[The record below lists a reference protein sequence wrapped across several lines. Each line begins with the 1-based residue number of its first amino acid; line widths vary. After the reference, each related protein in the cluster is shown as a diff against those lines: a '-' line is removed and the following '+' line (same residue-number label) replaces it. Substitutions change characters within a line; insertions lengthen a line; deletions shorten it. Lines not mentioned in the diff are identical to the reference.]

1 MSCVPRQAPIS
12 GQRKMRNRG
21 RARNASTRHTCGARA
36 RNARGMLAAVFAF
49 LFAYAHAAVAETL
62 VLLRPD
68 AVFTAEDET
77 RHVGWHVLVRDDRI
91 AAVGPGLT
99 VPENAEVI
107 DLPGTTLL
115 PGLIDVHSHLFLH
128 PYNEALWDH
137 QVLRESSAERTLRA
151 GVQARSTLYAGFTSL
166 RDLGTEGVGTADT
179 ALKQAIEQSL
189 IEGPRLQVAT
199 RAIVAL
205 GAYGPRRR
213 DYAISS
219 LPQGAEEASG
229 VDGIVAAVRRQVAD
243 GADWIKIYA
252 DFELGRQGE
261 TLPTFSAEELKAA
274 IDTAHA
280 LGRKVAVH
288 ASADVAMQRAAN
300 ARADTIEHGSAGT
313 SATFEL
319 MRDRGTIYVPTLTQV
334 EYYAR
339 YFEGYRPGE
348 TAATPNMARSERAFR
363 AARDAGVTI
372 ANGSD
377 AGVYPH
383 GENYRELQWMV
394 KLGMRPAEALLA
406 ATRTGARVL
415 GEEDIGRLAPGL
427 IADIIAVQ
435 GDPVEDIDAVS
446 QVTFVMK
453 GGKRIR

>member
-1 MSCVPRQAPIS
+1 MSHVPCEASKSRWKDTS
-12 GQRKMRNRG
+12 DRKHARG
-21 RARNASTRHTCGARA
+21 AGAR
-36 RNARGMLAAVFAF
+36 RVPGFLAAVCA
-49 LFAYAHAAVAETL
+49 LLLASAHSAIAETL

-77 RHVGWHVLVRDDRI
+77 RHIGWQVLVRDDRI
-91 AAVGPGLT
+91 AAVGPSLT
-99 VPENAEVI
+99 APENAEVI

-151 GVQARSTLYAGFTSL
+151 GVQARATLYAGFTSL
-166 RDLGTEGVGTADT
+166 RDLGTEGVGSADA

-189 IEGPRLQVAT
+189 IEGPRLHVAT

-288 ASADVAMQRAAN
+288 ASADVAMQRAAD

-348 TAATPNMARSERAFR
+348 TAVTANMARSERAFR
-363 AARDAGVTI
+363 AALDAGVTI

-406 ATRTGARVL
+406 ATRTSARVL
-415 GEEDIGRLAPGL
+415 GDEDIGRLAPGL